1 MFVRIFLL
9 FMLSVAISGRY
20 FLFAGINNVNV
31 CKSIFQII
39 IIVFDMPD
47 FFFWGGGVRTA
58 FSSGSII
65 YVLNV
70 HNWPIYFFLYE
81 LIKLQISLI
90 NKKKFRNLDYFIYLK
105 KYHSRTIFQIIYFEL
120 WKRYKILSTV
130 YLEDYFS
137 TSELLSTDLLLK
149 KNILLVK

>member
-1 MFVRIFLL
+1 MYVKVF
-9 FMLSVAISGRY
+9 
-20 FLFAGINNVNV
+20 
-31 CKSIFQII
+31 CQII

-47 FFFWGGGVRTA
+47 FLGGGGVRTA

-90 NKKKFRNLDYFIYLK
+90 NKTFFRNLDYFIYLK